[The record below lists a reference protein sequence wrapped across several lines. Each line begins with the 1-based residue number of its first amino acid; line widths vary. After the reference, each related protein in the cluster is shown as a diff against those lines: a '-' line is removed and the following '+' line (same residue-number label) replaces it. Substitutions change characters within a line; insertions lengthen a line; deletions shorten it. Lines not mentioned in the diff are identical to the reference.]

1 MVAIKIPTFA
11 GMVPSVDPHVLNDQH
26 AAYTQNSWL
35 YSGAL
40 TGLPRMEEVHTMVNP
55 NAVKAFRIPINDA
68 NPTYLF
74 DSVWV
79 EFENANTDFISAPV
93 AADQFKRYYWTST
106 STPPMYNTKQR
117 IIDGLPPF
125 LLGIPQ
131 PGDITVSASGG
142 SSGTTVSRAYV
153 TTLVSAYGEEGPVS
167 TPFLINGKEDDT
179 FEVTIAAVGANDMG
193 VDRNITKIRLYRTIV
208 SAAGT
213 VTYYFVEEFDAQG
226 TVQVY
231 NDILPDSVISSR
243 PILESAEWVGPPDLD
258 GLAVMPNGIVAGFK
272 ENELY
277 FSEAYRP
284 HAWPAAYALM
294 LEFDIVG
301 LAVVNQ
307 TLVVMTVGNPYTASG
322 VNPASITTSMLG
334 DLEPCLSRGSILSTS
349 DGVLYMSPNGLIVVN
364 AGFSENVTMQ
374 YITRDK
380 WNEIVNAGRVN
391 AGRLGS
397 SYYAYGVGTPRA
409 FQDDAFQEDII
420 QLEDLS
426 GFADGF
432 LLDPNNTNVGYIALK
447 TDTDILT
454 VHNDALSGELLVVK
468 GGKVFWLDQR
478 PGFKTEPYIWRSKIF
493 QTSDKRNF
501 AAFKLY
507 FYDPEDF
514 QPTGPANFALDQVF
528 DPDTQLAIVR
538 IYADNRLILAHEV
551 RKSGELHRMPSG
563 YKADFW
569 QIEIEAIVKVKS
581 FQMATSVKELS
592 VV

>member
-1 MVAIKIPTFA
+1 MVAVKIPTFA
-11 GMVPSVDPHVLNDQH
+11 GMVPSIDPHIVGDQH
-26 AAYTQNSWL
+26 ASYTQNSWL

-40 TGLPRMEEVHTMVNP
+40 VGLPNMEEVHKMVNP
-55 NAVKAFRIPINDA
+55 NAVKAFRIPINDS

-93 AADQFKRYYWTST
+93 AADQFKRYYWAST

-142 SSGTTVSRAYV
+142 SSGTTVSRAYL
-153 TTLVSAYGEEGPVS
+153 TTLVSAYGEEGPAS

-179 FEVTIAAVGANDMG
+179 FDVTIAAVDADDMG
-193 VDRNITKIRLYRTIV
+193 VNRNITKIRLYRTIV
-208 SAAGT
+208 SSAGT

-226 TVQVY
+226 TPQVY
-231 NDILPDSVISSR
+231 NDNIPDSVISSR

-307 TLVVMTVGNPYTASG
+307 TLVVMTTGNPYTASG
-322 VNPASITTSMLG
+322 VNPSSITTSMLG

-364 AGFSENVTMQ
+364 AGFSENVTRQ

-409 FQDDAFQEDII
+409 YQDDVFQEDIV

-432 LLDPNNTNVGYIALK
+432 LLDPSNTNVGYVALK

-468 GGKVFWLDQR
+468 DGKVFWLDQR

-493 QTSDKRNF
+493 QTTDKRNF
-501 AAFKLY
+501 SAFKLY

-563 YKADFW
+563 FKAEFW

>member
-1 MVAIKIPTFA
+1 MVAVKIPTFA
-11 GMVPSVDPHVLNDQH
+11 GMVPSIDPHIVGDQH
-26 AAYTQNSWL
+26 ASYTQNSWL

-40 TGLPRMEEVHTMVNP
+40 VGLPKMEEVHKMVNP

-79 EFENANTDFISAPV
+79 EFENASTDFISAPV

-142 SSGTTVSRAYV
+142 SSGTTVSRAYL
-153 TTLVSAYGEEGPVS
+153 TTLVSAYGEEGPAS

-208 SAAGT
+208 SSAGT

-231 NDILPDSVISSR
+231 NDILSDSVISSR

-307 TLVVMTVGNPYTASG
+307 TLVVMTNGNPYTASG
-322 VNPASITTSMLG
+322 VNPSSITTSMLG
-334 DLEPCLSRGSILSTS
+334 DLEPCLSRDSILSTS

-409 FQDDAFQEDII
+409 FQDDAFQDDII

-468 GGKVFWLDQR
+468 DGKVFWLDQR

-493 QTSDKRNF
+493 QTTDKRNF
-501 AAFKLY
+501 SAFKLY

-563 YKADFW
+563 FKADFW